1 MVAIGKYS
9 AVEGAF
15 VQWVRPMLTATQN
28 RNSARDAVT
37 AEPAAQ
43 PLPEPT
49 ADQLDWQENQH
60 PTHASTMAT
69 QALWLVTTLLTAAVA
84 ASTFFVFHHWHFHN

>member
-1 MVAIGKYS
+1 MVAIEKFT

-28 RNSARDAVT
+28 RQSARPA
-37 AEPAAQ
+37 AAPEPAAQ

-60 PTHASTMAT
+60 PTRGHAIAT
-69 QALWLVTTLLTAAVA
+69 QTLWLLTTLLTAAVA
-84 ASTFFVFHHWHFHN
+84 ASTFLVVHHWHFHH